1 MATVQWC
8 LHKLDFK
15 RQLFCALQVTKPP
28 WYITSIFW
36 CWSRDQVIWEG
47 CDMNGIRYKISEES
61 LSICLP
67 SVCCSRNI
75 VCWHGPVSGLE
86 DTIDMGWEG
95 EQYLPGTINRI
106 VIFFRYVGQMS
117 KGLQRNV
124 LDYWSWLFCCDAGS
138 SGLSW
143 REGCEMS
150 SLSFVS
156 FCYKL

>member
-75 VCWHGPVSGLE
+75 VCWHASQWTRRHHRHGVGGWAVPARYHKQNCYFFQICWPDVQGSAKKRFGLLKLTVLLWCWFIWVVME
-86 DTIDMGWEG
+86 
-95 EQYLPGTINRI
+95 R
-106 VIFFRYVGQMS
+106 
-117 KGLQRNV
+117 GLWNEFV
-124 LDYWSWLFCCDAGS
+124 VFC
-138 SGLSW
+138 
-143 REGCEMS
+143 
-150 SLSFVS
+150 
-156 FCYKL
+156 

>member
-1 MATVQWC
+1 
-8 LHKLDFK
+8 
-15 RQLFCALQVTKPP
+15 
-28 WYITSIFW
+28 
-36 CWSRDQVIWEG
+36 
-47 CDMNGIRYKISEES
+47 MNGIRYKISEES

-75 VCWHGPVSGLE
+75 VCWQPVSGLE

-124 LDYWSWLFCCDAGS
+124 LDY
-138 SGLSW
+138 
-143 REGCEMS
+143 
-150 SLSFVS
+150 
-156 FCYKL
+156 